1 MKAHIW
7 EHSNPTTRTNES
19 AGPDRYFG
27 TLIMLLSLAASFPG
41 CKLLNW
47 DLTPSVRLKLELDVK
62 EPQASIYHA
71 TVGLVNIRLLGEF
84 THWAFATVAT
94 VWS

>member
-1 MKAHIW
+1 
-7 EHSNPTTRTNES
+7 
-19 AGPDRYFG
+19 
-27 TLIMLLSLAASFPG
+27 MLLSLAASFPG

-71 TVGLVNIRLLGEF
+71 TVGLVNIRLWENSLTGLSRQLQQFGADLETTSGRVCRAYF
-84 THWAFATVAT
+84 EL
-94 VWS
+94 